1 MTIDERLEEL
11 KSKHEML
18 SERHNALVLSIELM
32 ILESREETRKRDG
45 LWKAHME
52 TWKTHME
59 AWKEQNEAWALR
71 FGQVASSLDQLVHV
85 AELHQHRIDS
95 HDERIDRLEGA
106 A

>member
-32 ILESREETRKRDG
+32 ILESREETRKRSG

-52 TWKTHME
+52 TWK
-59 AWKEQNEAWALR
+59 AQNEAWTLR

-85 AELHQHRIDS
+85 AELHQHRIKS